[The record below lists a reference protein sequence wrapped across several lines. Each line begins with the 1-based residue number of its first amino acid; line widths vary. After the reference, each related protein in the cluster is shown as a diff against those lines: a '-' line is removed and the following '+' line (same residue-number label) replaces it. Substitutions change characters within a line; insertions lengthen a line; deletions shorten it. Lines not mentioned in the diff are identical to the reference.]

1 MKLTQLYVCNNIWME
16 ETIEGNLSISISSS
30 FNISGRISL
39 EPAVVW
45 GSISQSAANG
55 VWRFQWQPPSKYKY
69 PHAQIPACIPIQIHT
84 ARHADLI
91 AFLHYWLNKFW
102 IVQNFFLL
110 STRALACS
118 HPDQGQQKTRADPLW
133 GKQKQN
139 KHQEKTLPKAQRTQG
154 LPAFTKKT
162 AFKSCQDM
170 SQVGQHSASESRQ
183 NLSIQILIKLLAQ
196 NFNHIS
202 AFQSWL
208 TKSLLQNLYQSSASK
223 SLPNCC
229 QHVPHHQHQQRWLW

>member
-1 MKLTQLYVCNNIWME
+1 MSWHNYMCVYTIFGCLQQYLDVSNYIWMLKPYMWMKEKIE
-16 ETIEGNLSISISSS
+16 ENLSISSSI
-30 FNISGRISL
+30 NISRRISL

-91 AFLHYWLNKFW
+91 AFSHYWLNKFW
-102 IVQNFFLL
+102 ILQIFLSL

-118 HPDQGQQKTRADPLW
+118 HPDQGQQKTRANPFW

-139 KHQEKTLPKAQRTQG
+139 KHQEKTLPKAQSTQG
-154 LPAFTKKT
+154 LPAFIKRT
-162 AFKSCQDM
+162 AF
-170 SQVGQHSASESRQ
+170 
-183 NLSIQILIKLLAQ
+183 
-196 NFNHIS
+196 
-202 AFQSWL
+202 
-208 TKSLLQNLYQSSASK
+208 
-223 SLPNCC
+223 
-229 QHVPHHQHQQRWLW
+229 